1 MYEHVEFEV
10 LVLSHAD
17 SDRKGK
23 FAGIVYFTRFDGDQN
38 NAFCK
43 VDLDIWAGP
52 LAGCGASSTM
62 YGSGFV
68 RKVKCAALRKAFA
81 IDHKAGNIAIKPTKL
96 VAEDPVKWL
105 EGLKYDVLVVE

>member
-1 MYEHVEFEV
+1 MYEHVEFGV

-23 FAGIVYFTRFDGDQN
+23 FAGLIYFSHFDGGRDH
-38 NAFCK
+38 AFCK

-52 LAGCGASSTM
+52 LAGCGASSTN

-81 IDHKAGNIAIKPTKL
+81 VDHKAGNIAIKPTKL
-96 VAEDPVKWL
+96 VAEDPIVWFESL
-105 EGLKYDVLVVE
+105 GYDVLVVE